1 MSGSRRHSIY
11 ALPSKLIYEFAPTF
25 FYKMAKSESGG
36 IKGFVKDMALGAA
49 AGATVDAFLEVSHA
63 PAVNNPSPF
72 NLVDPQESLAETV
85 LYGGSILA
93 TVLGLVDVV
102 GGKALIPGYGKQLLG
117 YGIGT
122 FIGVQFYENEI
133 IKYLGIRDT
142 T

>member
-1 MSGSRRHSIY
+1 
-11 ALPSKLIYEFAPTF
+11 
-25 FYKMAKSESGG
+25 MAKESAGG

-63 PAVNNPSPF
+63 PGVNNPSPF
-72 NLVDPQESLAETV
+72 NLIDPQESVAETA
-85 LYGGSILA
+85 LYGGAILA

-102 GGKALIPGYGKQLLG
+102 GGKALIPGFGKQLLA

-122 FIGVQFYENEI
+122 YIGVQTYENEI